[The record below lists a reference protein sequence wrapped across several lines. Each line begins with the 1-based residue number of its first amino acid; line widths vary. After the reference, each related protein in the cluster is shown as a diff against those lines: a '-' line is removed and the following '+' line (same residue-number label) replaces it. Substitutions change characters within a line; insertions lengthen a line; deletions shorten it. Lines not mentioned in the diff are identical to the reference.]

1 MSALAEFK
9 QAAILNALRG
19 CRIFSGLSTPDLNN
33 VAAISV
39 LKSLDAGDYLFRQG
53 DPAHGFYIVQNGSIN
68 VHRANAAGREQII
81 HIFRAGESL
90 AEAALATE
98 TGYPADARAIERSL
112 VLLVQK
118 PGFMAL
124 LRRQPELALKIL
136 ASMAMHLRVVVGQ
149 LEDLMLKDFETR
161 LVNWFV
167 NRCPDRTSTSPATI
181 RLPMSKG
188 LLAAELGTGSET
200 LSRTFQKF
208 RQQKLITVK
217 GSVVTVLDPK
227 ALSAVLQERL
237 GSA

>member
-19 CRIFSGLSTPDLNN
+19 CRIFSGLATPDLNN

-39 LKSLDAGDYLFRQG
+39 LKPLDPGDYLFRQG

-68 VHRANAAGREQII
+68 VHRANAAGKEQII

-98 TGYPADARAIERSL
+98 TGYPADARAVERSL

-167 NRCPDRTSTSPATI
+167 TRCPDRGSTDAI
-181 RLPMSKG
+181 AIKLPMSKG

-200 LSRTFQKF
+200 LSRTLQKF

-217 GSVVTVLDPK
+217 GSVVTVLNPR
-227 ALSAVLQERL
+227 ALNDVLQQRL
-237 GSA
+237 RA